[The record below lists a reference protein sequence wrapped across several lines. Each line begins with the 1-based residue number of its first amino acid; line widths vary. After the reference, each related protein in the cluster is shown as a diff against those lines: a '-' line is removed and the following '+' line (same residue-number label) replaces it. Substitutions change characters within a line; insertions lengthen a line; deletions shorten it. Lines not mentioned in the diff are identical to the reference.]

1 LRAWRCG
8 DIVIQMTQITL
19 MMLLAWFHCSESSLT
34 ASTVYHRPWSHTL
47 RRCAALVRLLIIS
60 LVTRLRQLRDSLSS
74 RSLYSCIADLT
85 VSAPAWSSIAVKT
98 PSDRMEATVVGT
110 TAEPARD
117 EVL

>member
-1 LRAWRCG
+1 MAVWWYCDTNVPDYAHDALGLGSLLREQPHR
-8 DIVIQMTQITL
+8 V
-19 MMLLAWFHCSESSLT
+19 HCLPPALVAHS
-34 ASTVYHRPWSHTL
+34 A
-47 RRCAALVRLLIIS
+47 AALRWCGYSSSASSHAFASSVN
-60 LVTRLRQLRDSLSS
+60 SLSS

-85 VSAPAWSSIAVKT
+85 VSAPAWSSIAVKN

>member
-1 LRAWRCG
+1 M
-8 DIVIQMTQITL
+8 IQMTQITL
-19 MMLLAWFHCSESSLT
+19 MMLLAWVYCSESSLT
-34 ASTVYHRPWSHTL
+34 TSTVYHRSWSHTA
-47 RRCAALVRLLIIS
+47 AALRWCGYSSSASSHAFASSVN
-60 LVTRLRQLRDSLSS
+60 SLSS

-85 VSAPAWSSIAVKT
+85 VSAPAWSSIAVKN

>member
-1 LRAWRCG
+1 
-8 DIVIQMTQITL
+8 
-19 MMLLAWFHCSESSLT
+19 MMLLAWVHCSESSLT
-34 ASTVYHRPWSHTL
+34 TSTVYHRRSWSHTA
-47 RRCAALVRLLIIS
+47 AALRWCGYSSSASSHAFASSVN
-60 LVTRLRQLRDSLSS
+60 SLSS

-85 VSAPAWSSIAVKT
+85 VSAPAWSSIAVKN